1 MIFEIYQV
9 RYFRSVDDALPL
21 CRHHIILFLQA
32 ELRQQLQRDGKEPIY
47 QNLPAHDRMLVES
60 VDSATIND
68 VDDDVDVLNTTNT
81 TNYEKDITEDESVER

>member
-1 MIFEIYQV
+1 
-9 RYFRSVDDALPL
+9 
-21 CRHHIILFLQA
+21 
-32 ELRQQLQRDGKEPIY
+32 
-47 QNLPAHDRMLVES
+47 MLVES

>member
-1 MIFEIYQV
+1 
-9 RYFRSVDDALPL
+9 
-21 CRHHIILFLQA
+21 
-32 ELRQQLQRDGKEPIY
+32 
-47 QNLPAHDRMLVES
+47 MLVEG